1 MFFRVNSYFTCRNA
15 KKQIQDTYKAVY
27 MNVSEEKFLKLEEEK
42 NFERLGQYYLVG
54 DMPSL

>member
-1 MFFRVNSYFTCRNA
+1 
-15 KKQIQDTYKAVY
+15 